1 MPCKHPPDDALVDDE
16 YRGTL
21 SINLI
26 GEHPP
31 AAERLGEFR
40 RNREQLFNGIALYI
54 FPQTPAE
61 LAIAYKKAL

>member
-40 RNREQLFNGIALYI
+40 RSREQLFKRHCVIY
-54 FPQTPAE
+54 FPADSG
-61 LAIAYKKAL
+61 